1 MRSSHNVHL
10 SNQNMKCSTGV
21 ALYKD
26 VKCFW
31 KAVDVE
37 KIYVKK
43 MLNFWFGGHN
53 VVIDMPELLAQRRWK
68 VALAQT
74 YA

>member
-1 MRSSHNVHL
+1 MHSSHNVHL

-21 ALYKD
+21 ALYKY

-31 KAVDVE
+31 KGVDVE
-37 KIYVKK
+37 EIYVKK
-43 MLNFWFGGHN
+43 CKIFGFW
-53 VVIDMPELLAQRRWK
+53 VIVLIDMPELLAQRRWK